1 MDSNCIQLIG
11 AIIGLLGS
19 IILAFSLN
27 KLLSEIRFSIN
38 AMATSIESVANGG
51 DILIFTGL
59 NKRLRNADSLSKW
72 WIRIGIFCLA
82 TSTFLISLGLIL

>member
-1 MDSNCIQLIG
+1 MNSNCIQLVG
-11 AIIGLLGS
+11 AIIGLFGS

-38 AMATSIESVANGG
+38 AMATSIESVANEG
-51 DILIFTGL
+51 DVYIFTGL
-59 NKRLRNADSLSKW
+59 NERLRNADSLSKW
-72 WIRIGIFCLA
+72 WIRTGVFCLT